1 MGDKTSDTPTIRNP
15 PGPKPIRT
23 ERLPYAGAAE
33 IIRANQKD
41 HYFESVL
48 ERHLVTFLQKWKGV
62 RFIHQYKE
70 ELETAS
76 KFAYLGLC
84 TLVGSK
90 TLGEE
95 YTNLMYTIKDR
106 SALPGVVRR
115 FGYVLSNTL
124 FPYLFV
130 RYMGK
135 LRAKLM
141 REYPHL
147 VEYDEDE
154 PSSPN
159 PETWKERVIKTFVNK
174 FDKFTALEGFTAIH
188 LAIFYVYGSY
198 YQLSKR
204 IWGMRYVFGHRLDK
218 NEPRIGYEM
227 LGLLIF
233 ARFATSFVQTGR
245 EYLGALLEKGVEE
258 KRGEK
263 EGDEKEPVVAKKKS
277 TIPFIED
284 TEGETED
291 TITLED
297 PRQLKFI
304 PEASR
309 ACTLCLS
316 YISAPACTPC
326 GHFFC
331 WDCISEWVREKPECP
346 LCRQGVREQNLLPIR

>member
-1 MGDKTSDTPTIRNP
+1 MSDNTTIKKPIR
-15 PGPKPIRT
+15 PKPIRT

-48 ERHLVTFLQKWKGV
+48 EQHLVTFLQKWKGV

-95 YTNLMYTIKDR
+95 YTNLMYTIRDR
-106 SALPGVVRR
+106 TALPGVVRR

-154 PSSPN
+154 PVPS

-245 EYLGALLEKGVEE
+245 EYLGALLEKSVEKE
-258 KRGEK
+258 AGEK
-263 EGDEKEPVVAKKKS
+263 EDEKEAVVPKKKS
-277 TIPFIED
+277 SIPFIED

-291 TITLED
+291 KIDLED

>member
-1 MGDKTSDTPTIRNP
+1 MSDETSIRKP
-15 PGPKPIRT
+15 SAPKRKPVRI

-48 ERHLVTFLQKWKGV
+48 EQHLVTFLQKWKGV

-95 YTNLMYTIKDR
+95 YTNLMYTIRDR
-106 SALPGVVRR
+106 TALPGVVRR

-147 VEYDEDE
+147 VEYDEDD
-154 PSSPN
+154 PVPN
-159 PETWKERVIKTFVNK
+159 PDTWKERVIKTFVNK

-188 LAIFYVYGSY
+188 LAIFYCYGSY

-245 EYLGALLEKGVEE
+245 EYLGALLEKSVEE
-258 KRGEK
+258 KK
-263 EGDEKEPVVAKKKS
+263 DEKEVVHKKQSK
-277 TIPFIED
+277 IPFIED
-284 TEGETED
+284 TEETEEE
-291 TITLED
+291 INLED